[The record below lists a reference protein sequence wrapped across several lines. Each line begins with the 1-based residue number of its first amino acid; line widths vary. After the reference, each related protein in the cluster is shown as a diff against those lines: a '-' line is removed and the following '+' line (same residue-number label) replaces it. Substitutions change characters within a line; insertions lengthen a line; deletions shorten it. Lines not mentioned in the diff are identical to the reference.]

1 MKSWIIAII
10 LVLVIIVSFSA
21 GYFFNTMENK
31 TYMQNNTTMQ
41 NKTTNYTYLT
51 VIDDLNNIVKI
62 KEPVNR
68 IVSLA
73 PSCTEIAYSIG
84 LGKYIVGDT
93 VYDTYPPSAKNITKI
108 GGLTNVSVEKV
119 LSLKPNLVLAFGGI
133 YDHKAIQQIENAG
146 IPVLFMY
153 PENLDGIIHDI
164 FLLGYATNDLNNATK
179 VINALEKFENNLNN
193 VLHNIKN
200 RSTVFYLGW
209 YNPIWTAGENTFIND
224 MIISAG
230 GINIAS
236 FGVGYFII
244 NPENIV
250 NANPNWIIVSQDQE
264 SLLSQFVNNSMFSN
278 LTAVKLKH
286 FIILP
291 DYYIEEPGPQLFI
304 GIYEIFVTL
313 YPNLA
318 NEVSPLT
325 INEIYLS
332 S

>member
-41 NKTTNYTYLT
+41 NKTTNYTYVT

-250 NANPNWIIVSQDQE
+250 NANPN
-264 SLLSQFVNNSMFSN
+264 
-278 LTAVKLKH
+278 
-286 FIILP
+286 
-291 DYYIEEPGPQLFI
+291 
-304 GIYEIFVTL
+304 
-313 YPNLA
+313 
-318 NEVSPLT
+318 
-325 INEIYLS
+325 
-332 S
+332 